1 MIKSI
6 TFKFGPTADAPPA
19 TFRPG
24 PMTLIVGPNNSG
36 KSLTLRELRK
46 SLERGSHDW
55 DSDDWHIIGDIEPGL
70 PVSGRIRDNIQQAV
84 EQDFG
89 QLRGLK
95 FEDETLDLLFGFIK
109 SRGKEFGDISPHL
122 LEAIKQVLAL
132 LSKRKVIERLVSQG
146 RLRANFAERIPQ
158 DPFVPSM
165 DMEMLLRNLYDLIE
179 LFRHSHQDILQLIR
193 TVGDR
198 PAEAL
203 VQDGLVN
210 LRGYFEHIKGPA
222 AFLDGTHRLSL
233 IQSERTS
240 SVRGRRADGG
250 LLMALRNDRAQLDRL
265 RKYTLEAFGKHAA
278 LDILD
283 LHQLKLVLSD
293 APLPPG
299 IEDRLDDEAR
309 AFFRNASDMDDFS
322 DGVRSYIGLHAH
334 LLGQDC
340 RYAMIDEPEAFLH
353 PPLARRLG
361 ANMTSLAA
369 ERGTYIFAAT
379 HSPDFVM
386 GCLSTGHPVNIVRL
400 GYKDGRGSAR
410 ILDPGRLADMMED
423 PLVRSTGALS
433 ALFHE
438 AVVLCEGP
446 SDRVFYSEIN
456 DRLARHEPTYPR
468 RMQSCLF
475 MEVGGKDAI
484 PKVFEPLVR
493 TGVPVACVIDLD
505 LLNSTH
511 ILSRLLKARGAHD
524 SIVASYTNM
533 RANVLTIFRDRKDLL
548 KKGGIAA
555 LSDPA
560 ERKAVQTFID
570 NLADFGIF
578 LPEHGQVESWL
589 PALGCLSVG
598 KADWLPTILEKMG
611 MTDTGLT
618 PGQDDVWI
626 FLQKI
631 AAWLDQPLTS

>member
-6 TFKFGPTADAPPA
+6 TFKFGPTADTDPA

-24 PMTLIVGPNNSG
+24 PMTVIVGPNNSG

-46 SLERGSHDW
+46 SLQNGSHDW
-55 DSDDWHIIGDIEPGL
+55 DSSDWYIIRDIEPGL
-70 PVSGRIRDNIQQAV
+70 PGSGSIRENIQQAV

-95 FEDETLDLLFGFIK
+95 FEDETLDFFFGLVK
-109 SRGKEFGDISPHL
+109 ARGKEFGDLSPHL

-132 LSKRKVIERLVSQG
+132 LSKRKVIERLVSDG
-146 RLRANFAERIPQ
+146 KLRANFTERTPR
-158 DPFVPSM
+158 DPFIPSM
-165 DMEMLLRNLYDLIE
+165 DMELLLHNLYDLIE

-210 LRGYFEHIKGPA
+210 LRGYFEHIKGPV
-222 AFLDGTHRLSL
+222 AFLDGTTRLSL
-233 IQSERTS
+233 INSERTN

-250 LLMALRNDRAQLDRL
+250 LLMALRNDRTQLDRL
-265 RKYTLEAFGKHAA
+265 RKYTFEAFGKHAA

-293 APLPPG
+293 AALPSG
-299 IEDRLDDEAR
+299 IEDRLDDDAR

-334 LLGQDC
+334 LLGQEC

-369 ERGTYIFAAT
+369 ERGTNIFAAT

-400 GYKDGRGSAR
+400 GYKNGRGSAR
-410 ILDPGRLADMMED
+410 ILDPEALAGMMED
-423 PLVRSTGALS
+423 PLVRSTGALN

-456 DRLARHEPTYPR
+456 DRLIRHDTAYPR

-484 PKVFEPLVR
+484 PKVFEPLIR
-493 TGVPVACVIDLD
+493 TGVPIACVIDLD

-511 ILSRLLKARGAHD
+511 ILSRLLRARGAHD

-533 RANVLTIFRDRKDLL
+533 RANILSIFRDRKELL
-548 KKGGIAA
+548 KRGGIAA

-560 ERKAVQTFID
+560 ERAAVQTFVD
-570 NLADFGIF
+570 NLACFGIF
-578 LPEHGQVESWL
+578 LPERGEVESWL
-589 PALGCLSVG
+589 PVLGCLNVG
-598 KADWLPTILEKMG
+598 KSDWLSEILEKMG
-611 MTDTGLT
+611 MTDGGLT
-618 PGQDDVWI
+618 PAQDDVWA
-626 FLQKI
+626 FLRRI
-631 AAWLDQPLTS
+631 AAWLDQPLAS

>member
-6 TFKFGPTADAPPA
+6 TFKFGPTANAPAA

-24 PMTLIVGPNNSG
+24 PMTIIVGPNNSG

-55 DSDDWHIIGDIEPGL
+55 DSSDWYIIRDIEPGL
-70 PVSGRIRDNIQQAV
+70 PDSGRIRDSIQQAV

-95 FEDETLDLLFGFIK
+95 FEDGNLEFIFSLFIA
-109 SRGKEFGDISPHL
+109 RGKEFGDISPHL
-122 LEAIKQVLAL
+122 FEAIKQVLAL
-132 LSKRKVIERLVSQG
+132 LSKRKVIERLVSEG
-146 RLRANFAERIPQ
+146 KLRANVTERTPPG
-158 DPFVPSM
+158 PFVPSM
-165 DMEMLLRNLYDLIE
+165 DMELLLRNLYDLIE
-179 LFRHSHQDILQLIR
+179 LFRHSHQDILRLVR

-210 LRGYFEHIKGPA
+210 LRGYFEHIKGPV
-222 AFLDGTHRLSL
+222 AFLDGTTRLSL
-233 IQSERTS
+233 LQAERTN
-240 SVRGRRADGG
+240 SVRSRRTEGG
-250 LLMALRNDRAQLDRL
+250 LLMALRNDRTQLERL
-265 RKYTLEAFGKHAA
+265 RKYVLEAFGKYAA

-299 IEDRLDDEAR
+299 IEDSLDDGAR
-309 AFFRNASDMDDFS
+309 AFFRNASDMEEFS
-322 DGVRSYIGLHAH
+322 DGVRSYIGLHAR
-334 LLGQDC
+334 LLGQEC
-340 RYAMIDEPEAFLH
+340 RYAMLDEPEAFLH

-361 ANMTSLAA
+361 ANLTSLAA
-369 ERGTYIFAAT
+369 ERGTNIFAAT

-400 GYKDGRGSAR
+400 GFKGGRGSAR
-410 ILDPGRLADMMED
+410 ILDPERLADMMED

-456 DRLARHEPTYPR
+456 DRLVRHDSTYPR

-484 PKVFEPLVR
+484 PKVFEPLLL
-493 TGVPVACVIDLD
+493 TGVPIACVIDLD
-505 LLNSTH
+505 LLNSPH

-524 SIVASYTNM
+524 TLVGSLTNM
-533 RANVLTIFRDRKDLL
+533 RGQISTIFKDRKALL
-548 KKGGIAA
+548 KQGGIEA
-555 LSDPA
+555 LTDPA
-560 ERKAVQTFID
+560 EREALQFFID
-570 NLADFGIF
+570 DLARFGIF
-578 LPEHGQVESWL
+578 LPERGEVESWL
-589 PALGCLSVG
+589 PSLGCLGVG
-598 KADWLPTILEKMG
+598 KSDWLPTILEKMG
-611 MTDTGLT
+611 KTDAGLK
-618 PGQDDVWI
+618 PAQDDVWK
-626 FLQKI
+626 FLLKI
-631 AAWLDQPLTS
+631 ATWLDKPLAS